1 MDVTAAGAMSIA
13 MNQSQLMQ
21 AVNISVMKKV
31 MDLQETQVAS
41 LVEDLQQVAPPPSG
55 HQLDFIV

>member
-1 MDVTAAGAMSIA
+1 MSIA

-55 HQLDFIV
+55 HQLDILV